1 MRAIK
6 RHIVFWFFYFWYCFL
21 TDYILEGLTSVLFE
35 LILFLTH
42 NILLFYGLYFS
53 LKHFSLA
60 TRRKALIGGSL
71 FLLVIAVFIIIKY
84 IDYLYIFPNLFD
96 PRYKDFDRRHIVVRI
111 VMAVVMYFFYAS
123 AYFYFTSYREKQ
135 QAIFRMVEEQL
146 KKDKERLELEN
157 SLLRSQINPHFLYN
171 TLNFFYAKSLS
182 LSEDLSE
189 GIMKLS
195 EIMHYSLRKQDS
207 DGLVCLNEELEHIR
221 NIIELAR
228 LRFSGKFY
236 FDSDFDQ
243 FSDTVRVIPLVFI
256 TLAENILKHAELT
269 NSLTPASIS
278 IKYQTGNLLKFRSSN
293 QKRRAIAEKTSG
305 IGLVNTQARLREA
318 YGEGNF
324 RFDVNESS
332 DEFSVTV
339 IIPVVQKS

>member
-1 MRAIK
+1 MSAIK
-6 RHIVFWFFYFWYCFL
+6 KHIVFWFFYFWYCFF

-35 LILFLTH
+35 LILLLTH
-42 NILLFYGLYFS
+42 NILLFYGFYFS
-53 LKHFSLA
+53 LRNFSLA
-60 TRRKALIGGSL
+60 TRKKAIIGGLS
-71 FLLVIAVFIIIKY
+71 FLLVIGAFVAIKY

-96 PRYKDFDRRHIVVRI
+96 PRYRDFDRRRIVVRI
-111 VMAVVMYFFYAS
+111 VMAVVMSFFYAS
-123 AYFYFTSYREKQ
+123 AYFYFTSYQEKQ
-135 QAIFRMVEEQL
+135 RTIFQMAREQL
-146 KKDKERLELEN
+146 KRDKERLELEN

-207 DGLVCLNEELEHIR
+207 DGLVCLNEELEHIQ
-221 NIIELAR
+221 NVIELAR

-236 FDSDFDQ
+236 FDSNFDQ
-243 FSDTVRVIPLVFI
+243 FSNAVRVIPLVFI

-278 IKYQTGNLLKFRSSN
+278 IKYEPGDLIKFRSVN
-293 QKRRAIAEKTSG
+293 QKRRAIAEKTTG
-305 IGLVNTQARLREA
+305 IGILNTQARLREA

-324 RFDVNESS
+324 RFEVNESMA
-332 DEFSVTV
+332 EFSVTV
-339 IIPVVQKS
+339 IIPVIQ